1 MSSYAEAPA
10 AYVQPAVDVQ
20 PAAYVQPAVQPAYL
34 SHQYIHPQ
42 PTVFAA
48 EYSQLPVSDFYA
60 TDYQGYNSYLAPT
73 APVAT
78 HTVTHSNYAA
88 PPAAVAAP
96 VAVAAAAPHAVAAA
110 PHAVAAAAPVAVAA
124 APRAVAAAPV
134 SIASHGDYQSVSPVS
149 TKRETTTSTATTSN
163 MSLAT
168 FNRSSANTT

>member
-10 AYVQPAVDVQ
+10 AYVQPAVNVQ

-34 SHQYIHPQ
+34 SHQYIRPQ

-60 TDYQGYNSYLAPT
+60 TDYQGYNSYLAP

-88 PPAAVAAP
+88 PPTPVAAP
-96 VAVAAAAPHAVAAA
+96 LSVAAAAPHAVAAA
-110 PHAVAAAAPVAVAA
+110 

-134 SIASHGDYQSVSPVS
+134 AIASHGDYQSVSVDSIEAQSIPHD
-149 TKRETTTSTATTSN
+149 
-163 MSLAT
+163 
-168 FNRSSANTT
+168 F